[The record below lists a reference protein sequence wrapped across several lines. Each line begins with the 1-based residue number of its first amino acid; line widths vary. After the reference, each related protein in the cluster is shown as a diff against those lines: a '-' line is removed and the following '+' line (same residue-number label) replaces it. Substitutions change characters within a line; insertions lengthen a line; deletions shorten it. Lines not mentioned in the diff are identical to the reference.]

1 MVIQRIRSF
10 TITHCNTQK
19 TVIYKRFSYI
29 FHRFTFLIKLLL
41 SGQIGLKTV
50 EKYLTNAGVSSKES
64 WCFFLVSSTLET
76 HIFKTLFILKNRSFC
91 RQKKTNTPTFSG
103 QEKSLTDPLFCLLFF
118 SLCLS
123 NKPCRQDVEDIS
135 NNKDS
140 IYSYG
145 FYISK
150 KTKPLLFVYIG
161 YIGLRCVD
169 WVPDTFRLRKSI
181 LLGYV
186 RALRSI

>member
-64 WCFFLVSSTLET
+64 
-76 HIFKTLFILKNRSFC
+76 
-91 RQKKTNTPTFSG
+91 
-103 QEKSLTDPLFCLLFF
+103 
-118 SLCLS
+118 
-123 NKPCRQDVEDIS
+123 
-135 NNKDS
+135 
-140 IYSYG
+140 
-145 FYISK
+145 
-150 KTKPLLFVYIG
+150 
-161 YIGLRCVD
+161 
-169 WVPDTFRLRKSI
+169 
-181 LLGYV
+181 
-186 RALRSI
+186 